1 MTPQERRGKRLFLV
15 LATLIVLEKLAGV
28 GLTLS
33 GGLAEVRWLKSV
45 AQPLGFAIAVAF
57 LWQGD
62 VWLRWLV
69 GVACVLSGGLLA
81 FVSGRVLVKLAGV
94 TPPEATGYFMQVAGY
109 PIGLVGA
116 FGLLYVLAGLL
127 FLFSPGMR
135 AFFRYQR
142 EGPRVWI
149 ESAE

>member
-1 MTPQERRGKRLFLV
+1 MTPQERRGKWLFLA
-15 LATLIVLEKLAGV
+15 LATLIVLEKLVGV
-28 GLTLS
+28 GLTLF

-45 AQPLGFAIAVAF
+45 AQPVAFAFAVAY

-69 GVACVLSGGLLA
+69 GVACVFSGGLLA

-94 TPPEATGYFMQVAGY
+94 TPPEATGFFMQAAGY
-109 PIGLVGA
+109 PIGLIGVV
-116 FGLLYVLAGLL
+116 GLLYVAAGLL
-127 FLFSPGMR
+127 FLFSPSLR
-135 AFFRYQR
+135 AFFRHQR

-149 ESAE
+149 ESV